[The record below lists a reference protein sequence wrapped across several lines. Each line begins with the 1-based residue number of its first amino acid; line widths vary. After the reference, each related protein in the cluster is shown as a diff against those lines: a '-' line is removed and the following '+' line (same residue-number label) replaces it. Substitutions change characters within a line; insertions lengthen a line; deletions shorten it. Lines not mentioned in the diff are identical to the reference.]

1 MGAPGEHTQ
10 GWNVE
15 QTKGMVVDCRQETEE
30 RLRERK
36 PGRKRQNQAWWQYL
50 GGKDRR
56 VRSYSVIFG
65 YILRPAW
72 GT

>member
-1 MGAPGEHTQ
+1 
-10 GWNVE
+10 
-15 QTKGMVVDCRQETEE
+15 MVVDCRQETEE